1 VRRLSLNTLAI
12 GAARRNP
19 SRSVLTVGLMA
30 SACFLIIAMNSFR
43 LDPTA
48 SGAGGFDLVAT
59 TSEPVFADLNTRE
72 GRKDALRGRAN
83 DAEGATILGLRYRG
97 GDDASCNNLY
107 KATQPRILGV
117 TPAFVNHFDQADVT
131 RFEFAGSAAK
141 DDEARANPW
150 RLLAG
155 ASVANDQPIP
165 VFIDK
170 NTAMYSLHH
179 YQGIGERF
187 SVQYEDGTKLEFE
200 VVGLLSN
207 SILQGSLLIG
217 ERDFVQRFPEISG
230 YRYFLV
236 GAPAEQ
242 LPQVKVALSEELSDQ
257 GFDPQSTHELL
268 ADLLRVQNTYLST
281 FQSLGALGLLLG
293 TFGLATVQLRS
304 VLERRREFALLQ
316 AEGFARARIARLVL
330 IECLLLLAGG
340 LATGLVAALL
350 AVLPH
355 MIFGGASLRIGGL
368 AVMLAIVFVVG
379 VLASLV
385 AVRAT
390 MKADIIAALRGE

>member
-1 VRRLSLNTLAI
+1 
-12 GAARRNP
+12 
-19 SRSVLTVGLMA
+19 VLTVGLMA

-59 TSEPVFADLNTRE
+59 TSEPVFADLNTAA
-72 GRKDALRGRAN
+72 GRKEALRNRAA
-83 DAEGATILGLRYRG
+83 DVEGSTILELRYRS

-107 KATQPRILGV
+107 QATQPRILGA
-117 TPAFVNHFDQADVT
+117 TPAFIQHFDAKEIVKFD
-131 RFEFAGSAAK
+131 FAGSAAK
-141 DDEARANPW
+141 TAEEKENPW
-150 RLLAG
+150 KLLARDP
-155 ASVANDQPIP
+155 VAQEEPIP
-165 VFIDK
+165 VIIDK
-170 NTAMYSLHH
+170 NTAMYSLHL
-179 YQGIGERF
+179 YKGVGETF
-187 SVQYEDGTKLEFE
+187 PVKYEDGAELKFQ

-207 SILQGSLLIG
+207 SILQGSLIVG
-217 ERDFVQRFPEISG
+217 ERDFVKRFPEISG

-236 GAPAEQ
+236 GAPAEK
-242 LPQVKVALSEELSDQ
+242 LPQVKDALSEELSDQ

-268 ADLLRVQNTYLST
+268 ADLLQVQNTYLST

-304 VLERRREFALLQ
+304 VLERRRELALLR
-316 AEGFARARIARLVL
+316 AEGFARSRIAQLVL

-340 LATGLVAALL
+340 LATGAIAALL

-355 MIFGGASLRIGGL
+355 MVFGGASLRLGGL
-368 AVMLAIVFVVG
+368 AIMLGIVFIAG

-390 MKADIIAALRGE
+390 LKADIIAALRGE